1 MSKGSKRQ
9 FYTRN
14 ESETRQVAA
23 ALAGQLRPGQV
34 LCLRGELGVGKTV
47 FAQGLCAALGI
58 CEPVSSPTF
67 TLVNEYEGTDFS
79 VYHFDLY
86 RIEEPEE
93 LYEIG
98 FEEMVSGNAVVLMEW
113 PERAGAL
120 LPAGRTEIL
129 LEREGEDG
137 RRITVEELAE

>member
-58 CEPVSSPTF
+58 REPVSSPTF

-98 FEEMVSGNAVVLMEW
+98 FEEMVSGRAVVLMEW